1 MSTRFQASFLQHQ
14 ITNLYSQLPK
24 IQGLSVLYS
33 SSRLKIALT
42 NYMTGKR
49 VEIASIDCIRSVQ
62 GKLSISIMVNGL
74 HLYTVVPFCL
84 TRLFLPIKHN
94 LIHQWW
100 RGCSGRQWPGNY
112 GETVVLLK
120 DTWKCKTGGAK
131 TWILLVN
138 WEHIF
143 PKSHQTFDMADAV
156 LQWVLQYV
164 ATQHLNPWSWDC

>member
-1 MSTRFQASFLQHQ
+1 MLQRKCPLDSKRTTSFIFLQYQ
-14 ITNLYSQLPK
+14 ITNLYSQLSK

-42 NYMTGKR
+42 NWLDWKKSR
-49 VEIASIDCIRSVQ
+49 DCINRLHQRSVQ
-62 GKLSISIMVNGL
+62 GKMSISIMVNGL

-112 GETVVLLK
+112 GETFVLLK

-138 WEHIF
+138 RENIF
-143 PKSHQTFDMADAV
+143 PKSH
-156 LQWVLQYV
+156 
-164 ATQHLNPWSWDC
+164 

>member
-1 MSTRFQASFLQHQ
+1 MSTRFQADYKLHFFAIPNHKP
-14 ITNLYSQLPK
+14 LYTTFK
-24 IQGLSVLYS
+24 D
-33 SSRLKIALT
+33 
-42 NYMTGKR
+42 TGVKR
-49 VEIASIDCIRSVQ
+49 VILKQQIKDCLNQLYDWKKSRDCINRLHQRSVQ
-62 GKLSISIMVNGL
+62 GKMSISIMVNGL

-112 GETVVLLK
+112 GETFVLLK

-138 WEHIF
+138 RENIF
-143 PKSHQTFDMADAV
+143 PKSH
-156 LQWVLQYV
+156 
-164 ATQHLNPWSWDC
+164 